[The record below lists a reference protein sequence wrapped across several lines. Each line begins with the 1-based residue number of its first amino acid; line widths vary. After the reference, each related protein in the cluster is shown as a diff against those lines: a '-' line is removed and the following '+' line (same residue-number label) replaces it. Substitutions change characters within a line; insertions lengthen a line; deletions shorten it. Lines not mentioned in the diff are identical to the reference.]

1 MSNKKNNPFAD
12 LEKNHSREFREGSG
26 HHNVQRGLDSTLGTA
41 RMLGSIA
48 DVYLSRFMGTV
59 MSMAG
64 SKENQTKP
72 GEGGGRR
79 ENQPS
84 KHKYPNL

>member
-1 MSNKKNNPFAD
+1 MPLNKNPFAD
-12 LEKNHSREFREGSG
+12 LEENHSRDFREGSG
-26 HHNVQRGLDSTLGTA
+26 NHKVQRGIDRTLGTA

-48 DVYLSRFMGTV
+48 DVYLSRFVGTI

-64 SKENQTKP
+64 SNDNEEQP

-79 ENQPS
+79 ENKMS
-84 KHKYPNL
+84 DKKYPNL

>member
-12 LEKNHSREFREGSG
+12 LEKNHSRDFREGSG

-48 DVYLSRFMGTV
+48 DVYLSRFVGTM

-64 SKENQTKP
+64 SKDDQAKP

-79 ENQPS
+79 KS
-84 KHKYPNL
+84 GSTKSKYPNL

>member
-1 MSNKKNNPFAD
+1 
-12 LEKNHSREFREGSG
+12 
-26 HHNVQRGLDSTLGTA
+26 
-41 RMLGSIA
+41 MLGSIA
-48 DVYLSRFMGTV
+48 DVYLSRFVGTV

-64 SKENQTKP
+64 SKEDQAKP

-79 ENQPS
+79 KSEPS